1 MTTTQLGLNTAL
13 FMLQVLCLAM
23 GIYLATKHLTRTR
36 AARQQTTP
44 TTHQQHRTHTFN
56 TRNTAFLLLTI
67 SVLLGTI
74 TLALNC
80 LITP

>member
-36 AARQQTTP
+36 AAQQQTNP
-44 TTHQQHRTHTFN
+44 TTHQQHRTHTPT

-67 SVLLGTI
+67 SPLLGTI
-74 TLALNC
+74 TLAHT
-80 LITP
+80 LIITT